1 MKWKKN
7 TENKFSYNLKNK
19 KMNKTVTLLLLA
31 AAGTCASGLYSC
43 SKSDAK
49 NDAPRGFDLANLDTT
64 VAPGADFY
72 DFACGGW
79 MKANPLKAEYSRFGT
94 FDQLAELNRQQVRD
108 LVLEL
113 SAQDNAPGTNA
124 QKVADLYA
132 MGMDSVRLNKE
143 GAETV
148 KGDLARIATASR
160 DSLMTLMA
168 SLPGVDAFFGT
179 GVEADL
185 KDSNK
190 TAMYWGQGG
199 LGLGDRDYYTDKTE
213 RAEAIRQAY
222 VTYLKTIAEF
232 AGFSAEEAAR
242 IAKNTMELET
252 TLAGKQKTRV
262 ELRDVAAGYNPT
274 AVADLSKKYTNIDL
288 PSYFKAQG
296 LAADVDT
303 VIVGQPEYYAA
314 VNDII
319 GTIGDEQLRDYLTAS
334 YLGSAAPYLSDDF
347 VNARFELTKVL
358 SGVEQQQPRWKR
370 ALGVPNGMLGEA
382 LGELYVAKYFPA
394 SSKAKMITLVENLR
408 TALGQHIDSL
418 TWMSDTTKAR
428 AHEKLDAFTV
438 KIGYPDKWRDYSGL
452 AIDPEMSYWKNIQN
466 AIVFNNQ
473 YNLADYG
480 KPVDRSRWYMS
491 PQTVNAYYN
500 PTTNEICFPAGILQ
514 APYFNPDASD
524 AENYGAIG
532 VVIGH
537 EMTHGFDDQGR
548 QFDKD
553 GNFSDWWTQADADA
567 FEDLADKLVAQF
579 DEIEVLPGTHANGR
593 LTLGENIAD
602 QGGLRVAYTAYHN
615 ALGDKEDEVVDGYDG
630 NQRFYLSYANVWA
643 GNIREAEILQR
654 TQTDPHSLG
663 RWRVNASLRN
673 LEPFFKA
680 FDIKEGDAMFRP
692 VEERVVI
699 W

>member
-1 MKWKKN
+1 
-7 TENKFSYNLKNK
+7 
-19 KMNKTVTLLLLA
+19 MNKTVTLLLLA

-64 VAPGADFY
+64 VVPGADFY

-190 TAMYWGQGG
+190 TSMYWGQGG

-222 VTYLKTIAEF
+222 VTYLKTIAEL

-274 AVADLSKKYTNIDL
+274 AVADLSKKYTNIDV

-319 GTIGDEQLRDYLTAS
+319 GTIGDEQLRDYLTAG

-418 TWMSDTTKAR
+418 TWMSDTTKVR

-567 FEDLADKLVAQF
+567 FEALADKLVAQF

>member
-1 MKWKKN
+1 
-7 TENKFSYNLKNK
+7 
-19 KMNKTVTLLLLA
+19 MNKTVTLLLLA

-64 VAPGADFY
+64 VVPGADFY

-190 TAMYWGQGG
+190 TSMYWGQGG

-222 VTYLKTIAEF
+222 VTYLKTIAEL

-319 GTIGDEQLRDYLTAS
+319 GTIGDEQLRDYLTAG

-418 TWMSDTTKAR
+418 TWMSDTTKVR

-567 FEDLADKLVAQF
+567 FEALADKLVAQF